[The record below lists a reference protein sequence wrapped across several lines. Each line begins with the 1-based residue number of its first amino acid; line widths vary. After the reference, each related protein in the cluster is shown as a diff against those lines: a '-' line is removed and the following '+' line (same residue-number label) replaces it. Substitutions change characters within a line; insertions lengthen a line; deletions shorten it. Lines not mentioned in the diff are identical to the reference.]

1 MLFSFA
7 LVGEFR
13 RKDGVQPG
21 VRKAPV
27 FPVAS
32 AQYAL
37 PAESAFF
44 QHAHRGRI
52 ARQYFCTDAVEPR
65 LCEAKAQNGPQGFRH
80 QPGAAV
86 RG

>member
-21 VRKAPV
+21 VRK
-27 FPVAS
+27 AS